1 MPARGDR
8 AEPLSGPAGSYSL
21 LVDVRNRL
29 VAVVGKPTPSGAT
42 LRIDRNP
49 ALACRG
55 ESYCIFPTSD
65 TETIMRQL
73 KTGSLALVDVL
84 AGKNVSGQHQHKG
97 VSSGPGQNSCR
108 VSETYLISLLLMRL
122 LDLSVCADKPNE

>member
-84 AGKNVSGQHQHKG
+84 AGKNVFQASISTKG
-97 VSSGPGQNSCR
+97 YQANLGKIRAQGFRNLP
-108 VSETYLISLLLMRL
+108 
-122 LDLSVCADKPNE
+122 D